1 MRLRNEIS
9 KQNFTTSCPVVFYL
23 IRDYFFDPMVASLLG
38 VTGLGITGRGATGWL
53 DVG

>member
-1 MRLRNEIS
+1 MRLLNEIS

-23 IRDYFFDPMVASLLG
+23 SRDYLFEPMVASLLG
-38 VTGLGITGRGATGWL
+38 VTGLGTIGWL